1 MSSVLLTG
9 AARAIG
15 RATALELA
23 RRAHRVIATS
33 RDPRPLAE
41 LPVDMRLKLDV
52 AWSKARCFG
61 SHTIPGWAH
70 RAVKATVVS
79 QTRARSWA

>member
-1 MSSVLLTG
+1 MSSVLITG
-9 AARAIG
+9 VARGIG

-23 RRAHRVIATS
+23 RRGHRVIATS

-52 AWSKARCFG
+52 TTIAPIHGGRTYPWADFARFVG
-61 SHTIPGWAH
+61 TA
-70 RAVKATVVS
+70 ATN
-79 QTRARSWA
+79 